1 MNIIIAGDGEVG
13 FHLAKML
20 SDVKHNIVIID
31 SQQDIVE
38 LTGSGSDLLAI
49 AGDSTSPDVLRQ
61 ADVHQAG
68 LVLSVVHDEQI
79 NLITC
84 ILAKKLGAK
93 KTIAR
98 VNNPEY
104 LLPENKTLFRELGVD
119 AIVSPESIAAR
130 EIINLINQ
138 AAMGETFQFSHGRL
152 SLFMIPLDKNAPVI
166 GQTLMELDQSYG
178 NLGFRAVAVHRGGK
192 TLIPRGQDHFEEG
205 DMAYVIAKP
214 DCIRKIMELGGKKKI
229 KIKNVMVIGA
239 GRIGRYTVC
248 QLEKKLNVKLIDYN
262 PKRVE
267 VVSNMV
273 DNTLCIKGDARN
285 IDLLEEE
292 GIRNMD
298 AFVAVTND
306 TETNI
311 LTSLLAKRM
320 GVKKVIALVEN
331 IEYIDIAQSIG
342 IETIIN
348 KKLIT
353 ASYIT
358 RFTIDAEV
366 ANLKCLSGI
375 DAEVLEFVVR
385 EGSPATRKPVKKLNF
400 PKDAIIGGVIRG
412 KESMIA
418 TGDMQILPEDR
429 VVVFSLPDTIRKVN
443 RYF

>member
-31 SQQDIVE
+31 SQRDMLE
-38 LTGSGSDLLAI
+38 LMESGSDLMAI
-49 AGDSTSPDVLRQ
+49 AGDSTSPEVLRR
-61 ADVHQAG
+61 ADVKNAG

-93 KTIAR
+93 KAIAR
-98 VNNPEY
+98 VNNTEY
-104 LLPENKTLFRELGVD
+104 LSPENKKVFRELGVD

-130 EIINLINQ
+130 EIVSLISQ
-138 AAMGETFQFSHGRL
+138 AAMGETFEFSQGRL

-166 GQTLMELDQSYG
+166 GQTLSGINQRYG
-178 NLGFRAVAVHRGGK
+178 NLGFRTVAIHRNGK
-192 TLIPRGQDHFEEG
+192 TLIPRGQDSFVEG

-214 DCIRKIMELGGKKKI
+214 DRIRKIMELGGKKKI

-239 GRIGRYTVC
+239 GRIGRYTAC

-262 PKRVE
+262 PQRVE
-267 VVSNMV
+267 EVSNLV
-273 DNTLCIKGDARN
+273 NKTLCISGDARN

-292 GIRNMD
+292 EIRNMD

-311 LTSLLAKRM
+311 LASLLAKRM

-331 IEYIDIAQSIG
+331 IEYIDIAQSMG

-385 EGSPATRKPVKKLNF
+385 EGSPATKKPIKKMNL

-412 KESMIA
+412 NESFIA
-418 TGDMQILPEDR
+418 TGDMKILAGDR
-429 VVVFSLPDTIRKVN
+429 VVVFSLPETIRKVN